1 MYSENNSSNTL
12 SEILSYSLPKLHTGK
27 EWYVGFNAFDPL
39 SGKMKRKKIKLNHIE
54 KVAER
59 RKYAAGLITRLLGKL
74 ESGWNPW
81 IEVETSKSYESFDVA
96 INVYRQYLD
105 KLLKDDN
112 LRMPT
117 KRCYDSRTNML
128 IKFNNQ
134 RRVPIKY
141 IYQFDRF
148 FVSEF
153 MNWVYID
160 LDNTI

>member
-1 MYSENNSSNTL
+1 MLFRS
-12 SEILSYSLPKLHTGK
+12 
-27 EWYVGFNAFDPL
+27 
-39 SGKMKRKKIKLNHIE
+39 
-54 KVAER
+54 
-59 RKYAAGLITRLLGKL
+59 ITRLLGKR

-141 IYQFDRF
+141 VYQFDRF

-160 LDNTI
+160 LDNTICTHNHYFVWLNNFSGFLVQKMYLKTKPTEGLKTLRDKGEKNRKA